1 MFVRYVIKSIL
12 HISKLKDALM
22 TVKTMLLWKNLYV
35 TLKIYTDTR
44 STALSESAQ
53 AANTAMVK
61 VHISQLVR

>member
-44 STALSESAQ
+44 STVLSESAQ
-53 AANTAMVK
+53 VANTAMVK

>member
-35 TLKIYTDTR
+35 TLKTYTDTR

-61 VHISQLVR
+61 VHISQIVR

>member
-1 MFVRYVIKSIL
+1 MFVRYVIKSIG

-35 TLKIYTDTR
+35 TLKTYTDTR

-61 VHISQLVR
+61 VHISQIVR

>member
-35 TLKIYTDTR
+35 TLKTYTDTR
-44 STALSESAQ
+44 STVLSESAQ
-53 AANTAMVK
+53 VANTAMVK
-61 VHISQLVR
+61 VHISQIVR

>member
-61 VHISQLVR
+61 VHISQIVR

>member
-35 TLKIYTDTR
+35 TLKTYTDTR
-44 STALSESAQ
+44 STVLSGSAQ
-53 AANTAMVK
+53 VANTAMVK
-61 VHISQLVR
+61 VHISQIVR

>member
-44 STALSESAQ
+44 STVLSESAQ
-53 AANTAMVK
+53 VANTAMVK
-61 VHISQLVR
+61 VHISQIVR